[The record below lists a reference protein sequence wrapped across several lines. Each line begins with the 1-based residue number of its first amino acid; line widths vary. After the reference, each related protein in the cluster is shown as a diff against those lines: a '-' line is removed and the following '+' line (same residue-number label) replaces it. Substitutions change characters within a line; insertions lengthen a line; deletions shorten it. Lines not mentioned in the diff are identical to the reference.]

1 MTPHQRRL
9 CDVRAAIRFMRLE
22 DLAQAAQ
29 DATLPKWARD
39 QYATAHAERL
49 TAGADQ

>member
-9 CDVRAAIRFMRLE
+9 YDVRSAIRFMRLE
-22 DLAQAAQ
+22 DLHQAAG

-39 QYATAHAERL
+39 EYRQAAERL
-49 TAGADQ
+49 EAEAAQ